1 MSEQQNT
8 QRKQKDLAGKKLLD
22 HNDVFADIL
31 NAVVFQK
38 EQAIRPEDLQEVHPV
53 SAYGEGDFRSMERD
67 IAKRWVKGNT
77 TLCFLGA
84 ENQTEIDPD
93 MLFRNIGYDGVT
105 YREEMNRGKERYPV
119 ITFVL
124 YYGDRPWNR
133 PLTLY
138 ETLENI
144 PEKLKRY
151 VNDYR
156 MNLIDVKRLD
166 KETTERLQS
175 DFRAVTE
182 FIQNRNR
189 SDYEPDDTRTIVHEE
204 EVGRFMTEYSGI
216 NYLSAVQSL
225 RKKHERMT
233 MKSLLSEAE
242 KKEIREKTTEEVT
255 ADITRKVTADV
266 TRKVT
271 EDVTRK
277 VTADVTAKTLATT
290 VLTVMKKM
298 DTTADEAIVFLEIP
312 AELQEAVLEEVKRLS

>member
-22 HNDVFADIL
+22 HNDVFADIV
-31 NAVVFQK
+31 NAVVFQGK
-38 EQAIRPEDLQEVHPV
+38 PVIRPEDLREVHPV
-53 SAYGEGDFRSMERD
+53 SAYSEGDFRQLERD
-67 IAKRWVKGNT
+67 IAKRWVKGNMT
-77 TLCFLGA
+77 MCFLGA
-84 ENQTEIDPD
+84 ENQNEIDPD

-105 YREEMNRGKERYPV
+105 YREELNQGKERYPV

-124 YYGDRPWNR
+124 YYGDKPWNK
-133 PLTLY
+133 PLSLY
-138 ETLENI
+138 ETLRNI
-144 PEKLKRY
+144 PEELKRY

-156 MNLIDVKRLD
+156 MNMIDVKRLD

-242 KKEIREKTTEEVT
+242 KKEIRDKAI
-255 ADITRKVTADV
+255 ADITEKVTADV

-271 EDVTRK
+271 ANVTRT
-277 VTADVTAKTLATT
+277 VTADVTVKNSAVHVLNLMETLHLSYEEA
-290 VLTVMKKM
+290 VSAMK
-298 DTTADEAIVFLEIP
+298 IP
-312 AELQEAVLEEVKRLS
+312 AELQEAVLEEVKKLS